1 MRSALQRAR
10 IDSSRAIRVARARTP
25 IAKTGA
31 MLRSS
36 AMRRALALAQQ
47 SSTTTTTSWV
57 REGIIGLRHM
67 SANVT
72 HVTGRATPPVQSKR
86 PGKLPS
92 DVAHTAKWLDS
103 HDKPSPME
111 YSASVEPT
119 AVVGDKVSCDSPG
132 ACKDRFGDDAGLGAP
147 NTYYK
152 LGDTTPENPAKCK
165 YCGLRFYAAPH

>member
-1 MRSALQRAR
+1 
-10 IDSSRAIRVARARTP
+10 
-25 IAKTGA
+25 

-36 AMRRALALAQQ
+36 ALRRALALAQRA
-47 SSTTTTTSWV
+47 STTTTTTTTTMG
-57 REGIIGLRHM
+57 EGIACRHM

-72 HVTGRATPPVQSKR
+72 HVTARATQPVQSKR

-103 HDKPSPME
+103 NDKPSPME

-119 AVVGDKVSCDSPG
+119 AVAGDKVSCDSPG

-152 LGDTTPENPAKCK
+152 LGDTTLENPVKCK
-165 YCGLRFYAAPH
+165 YCGLRFYEAPH